1 MTNCVF
7 YAFNKSIFL
16 NGVKLLISKLN
27 FVTKYKIKQQKK
39 EEEAAEDMETGGAN
53 EEEQEEVESEQLI
66 DIQIPR
72 VKTDLGKEVHF
83 VKLPNFLSVESR
95 YSKKNKTK
103 NSNFCN
109 FSSIIFG
116 KFVNKTIRP

>member
-1 MTNCVF
+1 
-7 YAFNKSIFL
+7 
-16 NGVKLLISKLN
+16 LN
-27 FVTKYKIKQQKK
+27 FVTEPKIKQKK
-39 EEEAAEDMETGGAN
+39 EEEAAEEMETGGAN

-95 YSKKNKTK
+95 YLEKTA
-103 NSNFCN
+103 
-109 FSSIIFG
+109 
-116 KFVNKTIRP
+116 TTT